1 MSPPDGFAHPVWRA
15 GFAVQ
20 VSIPW
25 RAPSFQ
31 LPLPPPRI
39 EVPKRREP
47 EPEPV
52 LADIYWTEP
61 TIVEEANIV
70 EQANIVE
77 EPRYVEEDN

>member
-1 MSPPDGFAHPVWRA
+1 M
-15 GFAVQ
+15 
-20 VSIPW
+20 
-25 RAPSFQ
+25 
-31 LPLPPPRI
+31 PR
-39 EVPKRREP
+39 RREP